1 MNKSPESILF
11 PEDLIYWEDFV
22 RLVVHLRIPLRHRS
36 TGIDC
41 ITGGLV
47 GFKDSSGMHFWPIVL
62 RDQDWKFI
70 NDHVDHLPYLEFPIS
85 TKVAKD
91 FIDQF
96 VMLKDSPDWVP
107 SLLTHANLLSDT
119 EKRNV
124 AFESEKNELKK
135 LMSSGDVFLVDS
147 QRTKCENLSF
157 GVFISNRE
165 AIRLLERKG
174 LLDRAFMGGCDWRTF
189 TCAPD
194 VYTPEK
200 TADRYHGLSHELL
213 KVGIA
218 EYRSRLTLSA
228 LQSLTTYSEASGIGQ
243 DLKGTVT
250 RGLSDDKNDWPGS
263 LSESNPDMTYKLP
276 GEAKT
281 LASLSESNSIDIKSS
296 DTDGGNDECLE
307 VKDSSDDHRI
317 DMRDSAVP
325 TQKWIGMRKVM
336 EMLQVS
342 RSTIY
347 SYNNPTS
354 PSYDPAFPAPYKL
367 HSEKRWIESEIVDWM
382 KKKKKK

>member
-22 RLVVHLRIPLRHRS
+22 RLVVHLRIPFRHKS

-41 ITGGLV
+41 ITGGLMES
-47 GFKDSSGMHFWPIVL
+47 KLPSGVKFWPIVL
-62 RDQDWKFI
+62 RDDHWKFI
-70 NDHVDHLPYLEFPIS
+70 NDHLEILPYLEYPIS
-85 TKVAKD
+85 TEVARE

-96 VMLKDSPDWVP
+96 VLLKDSPNWVP
-107 SLLTHANLLSDT
+107 LLLTHDNLLSDT
-119 EKRNV
+119 KKRND
-124 AFESEKNELKK
+124 AFESEKIELKK
-135 LMSSGDVFLVDS
+135 LVSSGDVFLVDS
-147 QRTKCENLSF
+147 QRMKCENLSF
-157 GVFISNRE
+157 GVLISNQE

-174 LLDRAFMGGCDWRTF
+174 LLDRAIMGGCDWRTF

-218 EYRSRLTLSA
+218 EYRNRLTLSA
-228 LQSLTTYSEASGIGQ
+228 LQSLTNYSEASGIGL
-243 DLKGTVT
+243 DLKETVT

-263 LSESNPDMTYKLP
+263 LREINPDMTYKLP
-276 GEAKT
+276 GKAKT
-281 LASLSESNSIDIKSS
+281 LASLSESHSKDIKSS
-296 DTDGGNDECLE
+296 DTDGGNEEYLE
-307 VKDSSDDHRI
+307 VKDSSDDHRV

-325 TQKWIGMRKVM
+325 TPKWIGMRKVM

-347 SYNNPTS
+347 SYNKPTS
-354 PSYDPAFPAPYKL
+354 PSYDPAFPAPYEL